1 MAGKQDDWN
10 KEIIDMTNLF
20 GTDGIRARIGTCPLQ
35 PHELIQLGHAIA
47 QWIITTYGTHSSCII
62 GTDSRESGD
71 CISALLKSSLLQY
84 QLQIFDVGVLPTP
97 AFLYYVQN
105 HPYISCALIISASH
119 NRYHDNGIKI
129 VDATGKLSLQ
139 AEQEISLLTHTANK
153 DNKFGTHFG
162 SSTYLIDAQ
171 QEYASML
178 QQKATAISLPNKKI
192 IIDCANGATSAIASA
207 IVQATG
213 SQVIALNCSPNGR
226 NINDECGSTN
236 IHALQNAMSFYK
248 ADIGF
253 SFDGDGDRIGV
264 VSSNGTVLNGDDILV
279 LLAQNRTYAQ
289 QSAIV
294 GTIMSNQGLQVWLNA
309 RNQELVR
316 TNVGDKNIANAM
328 KEHQLLLGGEPSGHI
343 LMGDYMPMSDGIAT
357 ALQILQTL
365 TITNNWDLET
375 FQKFPQF
382 SKNIPVKE
390 KKNLEQEPIAPLI
403 AATKNRLPN
412 GRLVV
417 RYSGT
422 ESLLRIMAEG
432 EHAQETENIVS
443 QLSEQL
449 YRLLN

>member
-1 MAGKQDDWN
+1 MIN
-10 KEIIDMTNLF
+10 NLF
-20 GTDGIRARIGTCPLQ
+20 GTDGIRARIGTFPLQ
-35 PHELIQLGHAIA
+35 PPGLIHLGHAIA
-47 QWIITTYGTHSSCII
+47 QWMINTYGIHSSCII

-84 QLQIFDVGVLPTP
+84 PLQVYDVGVLPTP
-97 AFLYYVQN
+97 AFLYYVKT
-105 HPYISCALIISASH
+105 HASISCALIISASH
-119 NRYHDNGIKI
+119 NPYHDNGIKI
-129 VDATGKLSLQ
+129 LDATGKLSTN
-139 AEQEISLLTHTANK
+139 AEQQISLLAHEAKTDA
-153 DNKFGTHFG
+153 FGTHFG
-162 SSTYLIDAQ
+162 STTYCADAQ
-171 QEYASML
+171 QEYARTL
-178 QQKATAISLPNKKI
+178 KQKAGSISLAGKKI
-192 IIDCANGATSAIASA
+192 IVDCANGATSAVAPS
-207 IVQATG
+207 VLQATG
-213 SQVIALNCSPNGR
+213 AEVIAINCTPHGR
-226 NINDECGSTN
+226 NINDQCGATHVSV
-236 IHALQNAMSFYK
+236 LQEAMNYHQ

-253 SFDGDGDRIGV
+253 SFDGDGDRIMM
-264 VSSNGTVLNGDDILV
+264 VSPKGSILNGDDILV

-289 QSAIV
+289 QTSIV

-309 RNQELVR
+309 RNQQLLR
-316 TNVGDKNIANAM
+316 TNVGDKNIAQAM
-328 KEHQLLLGGEPSGHI
+328 KEHNLLLGGEPSGHI
-343 LMGDYMPMSDGIAT
+343 LMGDYMLISDSIAT

-365 TITNNWDLET
+365 SITNNWDLET

-403 AATKNRLPN
+403 HASKTQLPN

-432 EHAQETENIVS
+432 EHAQETENVVL